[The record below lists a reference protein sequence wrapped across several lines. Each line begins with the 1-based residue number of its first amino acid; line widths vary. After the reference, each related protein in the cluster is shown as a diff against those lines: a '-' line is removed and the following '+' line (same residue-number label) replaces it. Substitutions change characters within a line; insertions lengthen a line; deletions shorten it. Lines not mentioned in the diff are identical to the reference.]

1 MHERASQLGIWRLK
15 MSRARISRK
24 LGRRSADKSPMNNVA
39 RRAVALAALSFTFG
53 IALSVFFSFFF

>member
-1 MHERASQLGIWRLK
+1 
-15 MSRARISRK
+15 
-24 LGRRSADKSPMNNVA
+24 MNNVA